1 MSKEELE
8 DNENLNDLNEES
20 KEESIVDDLNKE
32 ESNEET
38 EIKTEED
45 DFDIFFKK
53 TANKHKLEGTHRL
66 KRDTIF
72 LGKVDTEEDPEEK
85 TTSFEYEQNNFE
97 IERGSEYDAE
107 SKSYENY
114 FYVKELAE
122 DIYKILD
129 EKTSINFTQNRRKPN
144 RQTFN
149 GYYKMC
155 ITDLDTKYT
164 KSEIFV
170 ELSYYFTDNIFNMF
184 KLLDKRYA
192 TGIIMELKNKG
203 YLKDIGNINFI

>member
-1 MSKEELE
+1 MSK
-8 DNENLNDLNEES
+8 DINLNDDLENKDESVDNLDESITNENNEENS
-20 KEESIVDDLNKE
+20 ES
-32 ESNEET
+32 

-45 DFDIFFKK
+45 DFDIFFKN

-72 LGKVDTEEDPEEK
+72 LGKVDTEEDAEET

-129 EKTSINFTQNRRKPN
+129 EKTTINFTQNRRKPN

-149 GYYKMC
+149 NYYKMC
-155 ITDLDTKYT
+155 ITDLDTKYS

-192 TGIIMELKNKG
+192 TGIIIELKNKG